1 MGLGGSNPSP
11 GANQPEPGPS
21 LRTHLPIVL
30 IAISV
35 TILLFSTPIQVHA
48 APTLS
53 TDQPLYTIRDK
64 LVTFAGSGLSTSQ
77 TYYLWIKGPSDNA
90 THYVEESFLPVTGG
104 LVPPDLTYTL
114 YPNATLGTYLA
125 SLSTSIKSDT
135 SFAIAHFGV
144 WGTDKPVYQRTQ
156 TVTIL
161 GGGIFPGTGLRVTI
175 RDPAGNIVDQ
185 ATLASTNS
193 GDFNVTWII
202 PQDAITDVFTAF
214 VDGTGVFDNP
224 QQDYV
229 AQAKFTVTAAIL
241 SVQIVQQPKPTY
253 QRTNTAT
260 VSYMIQYP
268 SGSPVV
274 KLKPNLQ
281 VVVLLQDQTTVGYAT
296 LTLVDPAN
304 GIWNATSKL
313 YPNAT
318 PSGKYRF
325 DMAPMAFDDGVG
337 NKGGQVDT
345 ISNLFQVQNATLT
358 ITSQLNGTQIQIPF
372 GQVSIISKITYPDG
386 TPMSNGTVSV
396 VVSTGSST
404 SVLPSVYDP
413 TIGAWRSSYSS
424 TIFDLMRVGKWTL
437 YVNATDAWSNSGK
450 ATYEV
455 VAQPYLFIVDVAV
468 IVVVIL
474 VGRWIVFRFG
484 RRVYFRLRR
493 LVQRA
498 RPRIPRR
505 SY

>member
-1 MGLGGSNPSP
+1 MP
-11 GANQPEPGPS
+11 PEV
-21 LRTHLPIVL
+21 TYPI
-30 IAISV
+30 
-35 TILLFSTPIQVHA
+35 
-48 APTLS
+48 
-53 TDQPLYTIRDK
+53 
-64 LVTFAGSGLSTSQ
+64 
-77 TYYLWIKGPSDNA
+77 N
-90 THYVEESFLPVTGG
+90 
-104 LVPPDLTYTL
+104 
-114 YPNATLGTYLA
+114 PNATLGTYLA
-125 SLSTSIKSDT
+125 SLSTSLKSD
-135 SFAIAHFGV
+135 SGFATAHFGV

-156 TVTIL
+156 AVTIL

-193 GDFNVTWII
+193 GDFNATWKI

-229 AQAKFTVTAAIL
+229 AQAKFTVTAATL
-241 SVQIVQQPKPTY
+241 SVQIVQQPRPSY
-253 QRTNTAT
+253 QRTETAT
-260 VSYMIQYP
+260 VSYIIQYP

-274 KLKPNLQ
+274 KSKSDLQ
-281 VVVLLQDQTTVGYAT
+281 PVVLLQDQATVGFAS

-313 YPNAT
+313 YANAT

-325 DMAPMAFDDGVG
+325 DMSAMAFDDGVG
-337 NKGGQVDT
+337 NKGGAVDT
-345 ISNLFQVQNATLT
+345 ISNVFQVRNASLT

-372 GQVSIISKITYPDG
+372 GQVSIISKIAYPDG

-396 VVSTGSST
+396 VASTGSSV

-413 TIGAWRSSYSS
+413 SIGAWRSSYSS
-424 TIFDLMRVGKWTL
+424 TIFDLMRVGTWTL
-437 YVNATDAWSNSGK
+437 KINATDTVGNSGR

-455 VAQPYLFIVDVAV
+455 VAQPYQF
-468 IVVVIL
+468 IVVVVL
-474 VGRWIVFRFG
+474 VVSIVLFGRWVISRFG

-498 RPRIPRR
+498 RPRFPRT
-505 SY
+505 Y

>member
-1 MGLGGSNPSP
+1 M
-11 GANQPEPGPS
+11 
-21 LRTHLPIVL
+21 
-30 IAISV
+30 
-35 TILLFSTPIQVHA
+35 
-48 APTLS
+48 
-53 TDQPLYTIRDK
+53 
-64 LVTFAGSGLSTSQ
+64 
-77 TYYLWIKGPSDNA
+77 
-90 THYVEESFLPVTGG
+90 
-104 LVPPDLTYTL
+104 PPDITYPL
-114 YPNATLGTYLA
+114 YPNATLGTYLV
-125 SLSTSIKSDT
+125 SISTSIKSDN
-135 SFAIAHFGV
+135 SFATAHFGV

-185 ATLASTNS
+185 ATLASTS
-193 GDFNVTWII
+193 TGDFNATWKI
-202 PQDAITDVFTAF
+202 PEDAITDVFTAF

-229 AQAKFTVTAAIL
+229 AQAKFTVTAAIV
-241 SVQIVQQPKPTY
+241 SVQIVQQPKPSY

-268 SGSPVV
+268 SGDPVV

-281 VVVLLQDQTTVGYAT
+281 AVELLQGQTAVGYAT

-325 DMAPMAFDDGVG
+325 DMPAMTFDDGVG
-337 NKGGQVDT
+337 NKGGLVDT
-345 ISNLFQVQNATLT
+345 TSNLFQVQNATLT

-396 VVSTGSST
+396 VASTGSSI
-404 SVLPSVYDP
+404 SILPSIYDP
-413 TIGAWRSSYSS
+413 SIGAWRSSYSS

-437 YVNATDAWSNSGK
+437 YVNATDTSGNSGR
-450 ATYEV
+450 ATYDV
-455 VAQPYLFIVDVAV
+455 VAEPYLFIVDTVV
-468 IVVVIL
+468 IVSVIL
-474 VGRWIVFRFG
+474 VGRWIVSRFG

-498 RPRIPRR
+498 RPRIPHP